1 MNLRPPGYGPGG
13 RCRCKNSAMARNE
26 IKIEDGEIAAAL
38 ARAHAA
44 LGIMEP
50 VMAQIGELMA
60 SATKVR
66 SLPAD

>member
-1 MNLRPPGYGPGG
+1 
-13 RCRCKNSAMARNE
+13 MARNE